1 MRMFKNII
9 CGLLL
14 GGLVALP
21 FTSCGVMDWVNE
33 QDMVLTTL
41 DQVKDAEKGDVVILP
56 TDQIPEKYR
65 ETWKDEVVVM
75 APEDSLKPNSAFIPV
90 STDKSDWGSGTIVT
104 AAQSVL
110 KAGTTFFPW
119 LAGFESLLLLLFR
132 RKRQHYANAL
142 KSLAPTG
149 EGINFKEGLRSVGKA
164 LGMVHSSETT
174 KDVFEDEE
182 AEAKA

>member
-1 MRMFKNII
+1 MKMFKNII

-14 GGLVALP
+14 GALVALP

-41 DQVKDAEKGDVVILP
+41 DQVKDANKDDVVILP
-56 TDQIPEKYR
+56 TDRIPEKYR

-90 STDKSDWGSGTIVT
+90 STDKDDWGGGEVLT
-104 AAQSVL
+104 AAQSLL
-110 KAGTTFFPW
+110 KAGSTFFPW
-119 LAGFESLLLLLFR
+119 LAGFEGLLLLLFR
-132 RKRQHYANAL
+132 RKRQHYTNAL

-149 EGINFKEGLRSVGKA
+149 EGINLKEGVKSVGRA
-164 LGMVHSSETT
+164 LGMVHSSDAT

-182 AEAKA
+182 ATA